1 MNQEEYTELASR
13 IDAVATQDVHLG
25 RVLFLMASHLPG
37 YSDAAQAKADADA
50 QARAEAEQ
58 ERLQAEQEPPVEGQ
72 PAEATPEQPA
82 EEPAPV
88 EAPAEQPAPEAPAES
103 AAS

>member
-25 RVLFLMASHLPG
+25 RVLALMASYLPG

-50 QARAEAEQ
+50 QARAEAAKA
-58 ERLQAEQEPPVEGQ
+58 AE
-72 PAEATPEQPA
+72 PAP
-82 EEPAPV
+82 EEPAPA
-88 EAPAEQPAPEAPAES
+88 EAPAEQPAAPKES
-103 AAS
+103 A